1 MENATEDKTE
11 GQTESTDE
19 VFPTGAQHP
28 KDQSLDEWLA
38 EERARLDK
46 GFTFEPQP
54 TSAPSQPGAAEQALA
69 GLGLGAGVAAGAA
82 APHPNPVTFQGCPAQ
97 VIVNALRAEIENDDT
112 QVQVERTGDSTV
124 VTVLQK
130 QEPRPYDF
138 FPALSVTMIKKA
150 DTLTVTVS
158 DLDQDTVRGALG
170 SMGSTLLDQGK
181 RVITGRARGVGGVF
195 DAAGHVMKGVEE
207 LVEDIQDLG
216 LPRRVWKVIDR
227 VGEAT
232 EKAYLDEQRQIQERQ
247 RQREAAIR
255 AWTHCAWCGHAYG
268 TDEADTTS
276 CPSCGAARGPKPDS
290 LA

>member
-1 MENATEDKTE
+1 MENTTEDKTA
-11 GQTESTDE
+11 GQTRSE
-19 VFPTGAQHP
+19 
-28 KDQSLDEWLA
+28 DQSLEEWLA

-54 TSAPSQPGAAEQALA
+54 TSAPSQPGTAEQALA
-69 GLGLGAGVAAGAA
+69 GLGLGAGVAAGVA
-82 APHPNPVTFQGCPAQ
+82 APHPNPVTFQGCPAL
-97 VIVNALRAEIENDDT
+97 VIVNALRTEIQNDDT
-112 QVQVERTGDSTV
+112 QVQVDQTGDSTV
-124 VTVLQK
+124 ITVLQN

-138 FPALSVTMIKKA
+138 FPALSVTMIEKA

-181 RVITGRARGVGGVF
+181 RVITGRARGVGGIF
-195 DAAGHVMKGVEE
+195 DAAGHVMKGVED

-216 LPRRVWKVIDR
+216 LPRRVWKVVDR
-227 VGEAT
+227 VGEAA
-232 EKAYLDEQRQIQERQ
+232 EKAYLDEQRQNQERQ
-247 RQREAAIR
+247 RQREADIR
-255 AWTHCAWCGHAYG
+255 AWTHCAWCGRAYG

>member
-1 MENATEDKTE
+1 MGHAVQPVGDPLSWHDGSGLADEDEKSSLKRIFGIVLVVQDPATNAHDHRTVPPRE
-11 GQTESTDE
+11 GFKSHLI
-19 VFPTGAQHP
+19 VP
-28 KDQSLDEWLA
+28 LDE
-38 EERARLDK
+38 
-46 GFTFEPQP
+46 
-54 TSAPSQPGAAEQALA
+54 
-69 GLGLGAGVAAGAA
+69 
-82 APHPNPVTFQGCPAQ
+82 PAQ
-97 VIVNALRAEIENDDT
+97 QL
-112 QVQVERTGDSTV
+112 TV
-124 VTVLQK
+124 RRVCTVLQK

-138 FPALSVTMIKKA
+138 FPALSVTMIEKA